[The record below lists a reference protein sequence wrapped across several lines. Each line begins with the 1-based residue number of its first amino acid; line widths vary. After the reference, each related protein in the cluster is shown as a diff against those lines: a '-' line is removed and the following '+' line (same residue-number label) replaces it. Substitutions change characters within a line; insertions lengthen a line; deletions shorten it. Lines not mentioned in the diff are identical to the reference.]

1 MSVTEY
7 DKQLFA
13 KACSKVIDRN
23 CLQKGIGTLSE
34 KTMHAVLKN
43 FYEPSPEHQ
52 EIPVGRFVADILRD
66 GEIIE
71 IQTRNLNAMRKK
83 LDYFL
88 EQYPVT
94 IVHPIVRTKWLYWI
108 DEETG
113 EVSECRKSP
122 KKGTQYDAFYELYK
136 IKMYLNHPN
145 LSLCLPL
152 VDVEEYRLL
161 NGWSKDRKRGSSRYD
176 RIPKE
181 LIDEFY
187 IGSLA
192 EYACMIPEDL
202 PEKFSAKDYAKASKL
217 ALRYAQTALTVLR
230 HIGAVELVEK
240 EGRAYIYRVAI

>member
-13 KACSKVIDRN
+13 KACSMVIDRN

-43 FYEPSPEHQ
+43 FYEPSPEFQ
-52 EIPVGRFVADILRD
+52 EIPVGRFVADIMRD

-71 IQTRNLNAMRKK
+71 IQTRNLNAMRRK
-83 LDYFL
+83 LDCFL

-108 DEETG
+108 NEETG
-113 EVSECRKSP
+113 EVSKPRKSP
-122 KKGTQYDAFYELYK
+122 KKGSQYDAFFELYK

-145 LSLCLPL
+145 LNLCLPI

-161 NGWSKDRKRGSSRYD
+161 NGWSRDRKKGSSRYD

-181 LIDEFY
+181 LIDEFF
-187 IGSLA
+187 IGSLE
-192 EYACMIPEDL
+192 EYAYLIPEGL
-202 PEKFSAKDYAKASKL
+202 PEKFTARDFAKGSKL

-230 HIGAVELVEK
+230 HIGAVEMVGK
-240 EGRAYIYRVAI
+240 NGRAYIYRTAI